1 MIIEFAG
8 FGWQW
13 RFKFI
18 GMDEIS
24 SSVKIRLFKLNPPT
38 FALIFKV
45 VSFSIVI
52 FPRLTILQ
60 PLLHPFV
67 FGIFIGPIEDESF
80 ISRDS
85 FVPLENDAT
94 SADNLKF
101 PGFLGL
107 IV

>member
-1 MIIEFAG
+1 M
-8 FGWQW
+8 
-13 RFKFI
+13 
-18 GMDEIS
+18 
-24 SSVKIRLFKLNPPT
+24 
-38 FALIFKV
+38 
-45 VSFSIVI
+45 I

-67 FGIFIGPIEDESF
+67 FGIFIGPIGDESST
-80 ISRDS
+80 SRDN

-101 PGFLGL
+101 PGLSGF